1 MSRDLTAKVLD
12 ILCSGG
18 SGGVYGIA
26 ALLSVSA
33 EEVRKVLSV
42 LLAEG
47 ILRELRVS
55 DKGSPCNY
63 CPLAKICSRESKPSG
78 ESSVVLYELTEKGK
92 RICSERS
99 RR

>member
-12 ILCSGG
+12 ILCGG
-18 SGGVYGIA
+18 GGGGIYGIA

-33 EEVRKVLSV
+33 EEVRKVISV

-47 ILRELRVS
+47 ILREVRVS
-55 DKGSPCNY
+55 GKSSPCNC
-63 CPLAKICSRESKPSG
+63 CPLAKICSRRSKPG
-78 ESSVVLYELTEKGK
+78 EVSSVVLYELTEKGR
-92 RICSERS
+92 RICSERG